1 MADGAAACVC
11 VLFYGAGEKYLS
23 LAKRV
28 LNAPMRQLANLDVE
42 FRFGC
47 NAVGE
52 STREYLHEQASVY
65 FPRAVFFKESQNVF
79 KYPLMR
85 RMFNEQLIN
94 APVTIW
100 FDHDS
105 YIAEDVDAA
114 AWLQRIIRQL
124 GSCKM
129 IGSIHKG
136 KLTDSQLAWVNQQ
149 AWTTTDAEPHYL
161 SYATGSWWALNT
173 DVLYRYNW
181 PPPNLQQKG
190 GDLLL
195 GELFKQQNLSLCHFR
210 DGLRINVND
219 AGVEAPQ
226 ARTVV

>member
-1 MADGAAACVC
+1 MADGAAVCVC

-52 STREYLHEQASVY
+52 STREYLQEQASVY
-65 FPRAVFFKESQNVF
+65 FQRTLFFEETQNVF
-79 KYPLMR
+79 KYPIMR
-85 RMFNEQLIN
+85 RMFNEKMIK

-105 YIAEDVDAA
+105 YIEPDVDVE
-114 AWLQRIIRQL
+114 AWLSRVVRQL

-136 KLTDSQLAWVNQQ
+136 KLNDAQLRWVNRQLW
-149 AWTTTDAEPHYL
+149 ANEEAEPHYL
-161 SYATGSWWALNT
+161 PYATGSWWAINT
-173 DVLYRYNW
+173 DVLYSYNW

-195 GELFKQQNLSLCHFR
+195 GELFKQQKLSLCHFR
-210 DGLRINVND
+210 DGLRINVNE
-219 AGVEAPQ
+219 AGVETPQ
-226 ARTVV
+226 PRTVV

>member
-1 MADGAAACVC
+1 MADGAAVCVC

-28 LNAPMRQLANLDVE
+28 LNASMRQLANLNVE

-47 NAVGE
+47 NAIGE
-52 STREYLHEQASVY
+52 STREYLQAQASEY
-65 FPRAVFFKESQNVF
+65 FHGALFFEEAQNVF

-85 RMFNEQLIN
+85 RMFNERMIT

-105 YIAEDVDAA
+105 YIEENIDAES
-114 AWLQRIIRQL
+114 WLNRIVRQL

-136 KLTDSQLAWVNQQ
+136 KLNESQLAWVNRQ

-173 DVLYRYNW
+173 DVLYRYDW

-210 DGLRINVND
+210 DGLRINVNE
-219 AGVEAPQ
+219 AGVETPQ